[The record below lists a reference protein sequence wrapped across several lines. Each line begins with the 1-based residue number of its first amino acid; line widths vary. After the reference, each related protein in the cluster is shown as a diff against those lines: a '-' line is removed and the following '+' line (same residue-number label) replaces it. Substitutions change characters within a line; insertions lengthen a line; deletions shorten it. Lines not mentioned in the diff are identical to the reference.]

1 MNLVV
6 EMKDILLY
14 DLGCNR
20 YVICHEDWLI
30 NVKPV
35 LSDIWMLLLG
45 NFLKIVGIGRIEI
58 NVNIGG
64 K

>member
-1 MNLVV
+1 MDLVI

-20 YVICHEDWLI
+20 YVICCEDWLI

-35 LSDIWMLLLG
+35 PPDIWMLLLG
-45 NFLKIVGIGRIEI
+45 NLLKVVGIG
-58 NVNIGG
+58 
-64 K
+64 